1 MQREYNTYPLH
12 SKPYRNWAKLV
23 TAIVTGTTFE
33 RMFGVLPTYIKDTG
47 FPEVSSSINTIL
59 FVFLN
64 YINMN
69 SELIKNSSMKNNVK
83 PDKVI

>member
-1 MQREYNTYPLH
+1 MLRIFSSYPLH
-12 SKPYRNWAKLV
+12 SKPYKNWAKLD

-33 RMFGVLPTYIKDTG
+33 RIAVVLPTYIKDTG

-64 YINMN
+64 YN
-69 SELIKNSSMKNNVK
+69 SYEF
-83 PDKVI
+83 